1 INIFTENCDLDDN
14 IFHNWVS
21 TALINKKFNEF
32 KVEESNIQEKLALG
46 LEISFEKLPVHNRM
60 FRMLCKMP
68 LTEASVER
76 TFSKHR
82 QFHNYLRANLSTEKL
97 NNQLFI

>member
-1 INIFTENCDLDDN
+1 MWKNRWIIFETSNIGIIIRHFRYFFYYDSINMFTENCDLDDN

-46 LEISFEKLPVHNRM
+46 LEISFENLPVHNIL
-60 FRMLCKMP
+60 FRIYPQK
-68 LTEASVER
+68 
-76 TFSKHR
+76 
-82 QFHNYLRANLSTEKL
+82 N
-97 NNQLFI
+97 